1 MNHLYKQSVAE
12 LLGSLI
18 FTFVSAGAICM
29 DSFLQTSGQPGVGLL
44 GIALA
49 HAVGMAIAITMTMN
63 VSGGFANPAITIGLL
78 FVGKLSGKQAWYYIV
93 AQVIGALI
101 AGFFLTV
108 LFSLAGSVVSS
119 TGLGTPHAEMSM
131 RKLFNREMDMQ
142 LMAMST
148 LIELLMTFVLTIAI
162 FGTIIDRRAPKL
174 GGWGVGLLA
183 MAHPLLWLSLHRG
196 SDEPR
201 PLHRNRCLGS
211 GHQQQLGQAQR
222 LLHLYSRP
230 NPGGGH
236 RFVDLRFVCPR
247 RAYRSSVSS
256 YNVVVNG
263 RQRSLSRWR
272 FGL

>member
-29 DSFLQTSGQPGVGLL
+29 DSFLQTSGQPGVGLI

-49 HAVGMAIAITMTMN
+49 HAVALAIAITMTMN

-119 TGLGTPHAEMSM
+119 TGLGTPHAEASM

-183 MAHPLLWLSLHRG
+183 MAIVFFGYPFTGAAMNPARYIGTGVWEAGISNNWGKLSDCYIYILG
-196 SDEPR
+196 PILGAVIASWIYDSYVLEEPTE
-201 PLHRNRCLGS
+201 
-211 GHQQQLGQAQR
+211 AQ
-222 LLHLYSRP
+222 
-230 NPGGGH
+230 
-236 RFVDLRFVCPR
+236 
-247 RAYRSSVSS
+247 
-256 YNVVVNG
+256 
-263 RQRSLSRWR
+263 
-272 FGL
+272 